1 MAFALRPEDF
11 YHTGIIVPDL
21 EAAMGRLSTLAGYQW
36 ITPLTYTLPFRTANG
51 TRELTSTFVYSIQS
65 PHVELIKEVPD
76 SPWTAA
82 PGNSVHHLGYFTDNL
97 ADTARM
103 LEANGFTF
111 EVTAD
116 VLPIGSGVVRL
127 LRRRVWHPHRNRRP
141 GTVSRLFRV
150 PAVGGGAGPS
160 LTGGRT
166 CC

>member
-21 EAAMGRLSTLAGYQW
+21 ESAMGRLSTLAGYQW

-65 PHVELIKEVPD
+65 PHVELIEEVPD
-76 SPWTAA
+76 SPWSAA

-111 EVTAD
+111 EATAD
-116 VLPIGSGVVRL
+116 VSPPDLALFAYYIDAF
-127 LRRRVWHPHRNRRP
+127 
-141 GTVSRLFRV
+141 GTRIEIVDRALFPDF
-150 PAVGGGAGPS
+150 PAFLQSAAAPVQA
-160 LTGGRT
+160 
-166 CC
+166 

>member
-21 EAAMGRLSTLAGYQW
+21 EAAVARLSAVAGYQW

-65 PHVELIKEVPD
+65 PHLELITEVPD

-103 LEANGFTF
+103 LEGNGFTF
-111 EVTAD
+111 EATAD
-116 VLPIGSGVVRL
+116 VSPPDLALFAYYIDAF
-127 LRRRVWHPHRNRRP
+127 
-141 GTVSRLFRV
+141 GTRIEIVDRALFPDF
-150 PAVGGGAGPS
+150 PAFLQSATAPVQG
-160 LTGGRT
+160 
-166 CC
+166 

>member
-21 EAAMGRLSTLAGYQW
+21 EAAVARLSAVAGYQW

-65 PHVELIKEVPD
+65 PHLELITEVPD

-111 EVTAD
+111 EATA
-116 VLPIGSGVVRL
+116 GVSPPDL
-127 LRRRVWHPHRNRRP
+127 ALFAYYIDAF
-141 GTVSRLFRV
+141 GTRIEIVDRAIFPDF
-150 PAVGGGAGPS
+150 PAFLQSATAPAQG
-160 LTGGRT
+160 
-166 CC
+166 